1 MAKAPTLPTITGQFA
16 SSGQLN
22 QAFRD
27 IEDSF
32 ENTISRDG
40 STPNTMQ
47 ADLDLNGNS
56 LLNVDTIDVDNL
68 SIAGLTVTDLASVP
82 EWRST
87 WSGGVAYVEN
97 DLVKINGNVYICL
110 TPHVSGTFSTDLSA
124 ARWELFVERGAAG
137 AGTGDLVSTNNLS
150 DVTNAATALANLG
163 GQPLDPLLT
172 DISNLTDPNA
182 DRLLFW
188 DDSVGDIG
196 WLTPST
202 GLSVSGTNIAVSGL
216 TTSQIS
222 AATLVT
228 ESEGISSNDNDTTIP
243 TSAAVKDYVDT
254 AVSSVG
260 SDAHTLLATV
270 NTTSG
275 TSQSATGL
283 NLTGYKF
290 LLCVVNG
297 VSFNASDN
305 LRIAGQ
311 QTSPASGGTGGV
323 LYGHITVDLT
333 SGLFWSTVSVV
344 GPVTNSYV
352 GLTGYSTATTTV
364 TFAPSGAQF
373 DAGSIRVYG
382 AT

>member
-87 WSGGVAYVEN
+87 WSGGTAYVEN
-97 DLVKINGNVYICL
+97 DLTKINGNVYICL
-110 TPHVSGTFSTDLSA
+110 VPHVSGTFSTDLSA

-137 AGTGDLVSTNNLS
+137 SGTGDMVGSNNLS

-163 GQPLDPLLT
+163 GQPLDPFLT

-202 GLSVSGTNIAVSGL
+202 GLSVSGTNIAVSGI
-216 TTSQIS
+216 TTSEIS

-228 ESEGISSNDNDTTIP
+228 ESEGIGSNDNDTTIP
-243 TSAAVKDYVDT
+243 TSAAVKDYVDNNAAT
-254 AVSSVG
+254 ASGTPQVVTG
-260 SDAHTLLATV
+260 SRAMSTIYQNTTGKPILVTVTLISASAGTAEVRVQNNSTPATV
-270 NTTSG
+270 YAAVGFSASSISAPVTFWVPDQWYYRVISVSG
-275 TSQSATGL
+275 TI
-283 NLTGYKF
+283 NLS
-290 LLCVVNG
+290 VWIE
-297 VSFNASDN
+297 VS
-305 LRIAGQ
+305 
-311 QTSPASGGTGGV
+311 
-323 LYGHITVDLT
+323 
-333 SGLFWSTVSVV
+333 
-344 GPVTNSYV
+344 
-352 GLTGYSTATTTV
+352 
-364 TFAPSGAQF
+364 
-373 DAGSIRVYG
+373 
-382 AT
+382 

>member
-87 WSGGVAYVEN
+87 WSGGTAYVEN
-97 DLVKINGNVYICL
+97 DLVKTNGNVYICL
-110 TPHVSGTFSTDLSA
+110 VPHVSGTFSTDLSA

-137 AGTGDLVSTNNLS
+137 SGTGDLVSTNNLS
-150 DVTNAATALANLG
+150 DVASAATSLANLG
-163 GQPLDPLLT
+163 GQPLDPFLT

-202 GLSVSGTNIAVSGL
+202 GLSVSGTNIAVSGI
-216 TTSQIS
+216 TTSEIS

-228 ESEGISSNDNDTTIP
+228 ESEGIGSNDNDTTLP
-243 TSAAVKDYVDT
+243 TSAAVKDYVDNAVDQSWLFTSSDQTITLNSTLTIAHGLGRAPIQTDILLKCTT
-254 AVSSVG
+254 ADAGYSVG
-260 SDAHTLLATV
+260 DILPLGP
-270 NTTSG
+270 NWDDG
-275 TSQSATGL
+275 
-283 NLTGYKF
+283 
-290 LLCVVNG
+290 
-297 VSFNASDN
+297 
-305 LRIAGQ
+305 
-311 QTSPASGGTGGV
+311 GGTMSGYQVCIDNGDTTNIKVIIGGAKAIANKSTYARV
-323 LYGHITVDLT
+323 ALT
-333 SGLFWSTVSVV
+333 ASSWRLVV
-344 GPVTNSYV
+344 R
-352 GLTGYSTATTTV
+352 A
-364 TFAPSGAQF
+364 
-373 DAGSIRVYG
+373 R
-382 AT
+382 